1 MTKRFDGT
9 RDLRRAV
16 DRLARRLPE
25 PLEDLAWISY
35 NYLWAWT
42 PGGSDLFTT
51 LDDHRFKLAG
61 ENPVRFLLNLPER
74 DLLRVATDQAYL
86 ELLDSVARRMEAEL
100 ARPVSS
106 VLPGGPVAY
115 LCAEF
120 AVHQSLPVYSGGL
133 GVLAGDYLKES
144 SDQAL
149 DVVGMGLLYRR
160 GYLHQRMDLSGWQH
174 EYWVEANTGQMPIV
188 RVRGEDGLPIKVRIP
203 VWDAELCAQVWRVN
217 VGHTVL
223 YLLDTEIK
231 ENTPLERWVTSRLY
245 EGSHDVRL
253 AQYALLGIGG
263 VRAFEAMGVEPA
275 LFHMN
280 EGHPALASLEVASA
294 TRAGLS
300 GVDLKGRLAAG
311 RDRFVFTTHTP
322 VPAGNETYSPEEFFR
337 VLGHTM
343 DEMGVDRGEL
353 AALTRVDEASTS
365 EPMGF
370 SPLAIKCS
378 RSTNAVSRRH
388 GEVARGMWNPLFPQ
402 LTEAEV
408 PIGHVTNGVH
418 LPTWMSPVMRGLLS
432 RVLGADW
439 ERHANDPA
447 LWAHVDEISD
457 LDLWNAR
464 CAMRQN
470 LVDMLRDR
478 IVVDRLSRGD
488 DVNHAMSGLEAFD
501 PHNLTLG
508 FARRLATYKRLD
520 LLFHD
525 VNRLRTIIDHAQGAQ
540 FIIAGKAHP
549 LDNEGKRVAQQLF
562 SVERL
567 MDVPNRII
575 FLEDYDLRSA
585 PTLVSGCDVWLN
597 LPRPPMEASGTSGM
611 KAAMNGALNLSVLD
625 GWWSEGYN
633 GLNGWA
639 IDGST
644 LDDPHAQDER
654 DANILYDLLEREV
667 KPMFFSRDANG
678 VPVMWLSRIRAS
690 LRSLAPMYSS
700 ARMVDD
706 YVEQIYRVA
715 APAELSA

>member
-1 MTKRFDGT
+1 MTQHFDGT

-35 NYLWAWT
+35 NYLWSWT
-42 PGGSDLFTT
+42 PGGNELFTA
-51 LDDHRFKLAG
+51 LDDHRFQLAG
-61 ENPVRFLLNLPER
+61 ENPVRFLHNLPER
-74 DLLRVATDQAYL
+74 DLLRVATDQRYL
-86 ELLDSVARRMEAEL
+86 ESLDSVARRMEQEL
-100 ARPVSS
+100 ARPVTH
-106 VLPGGPVAY
+106 VVPEGPVAY

-133 GVLAGDYLKES
+133 GVLAGDYLKET

-203 VWDAELCAQVWRVN
+203 VWDAELVAQVWRVN
-217 VGHTVL
+217 VGRTVL

-263 VRAFEAMGVEPA
+263 MRAFEAMGLNPG

-280 EGHPALASLEVASA
+280 EGHPALASLAVAAQAAQTTPPS
-294 TRAGLS
+294 T
-300 GVDLKGRLAAG
+300 DLKSLLNAG

-322 VPAGNETYSPEEFFR
+322 VPAGNETYSPDEFFR

-343 DEMGVDRGEL
+343 DEMGIDRAQL
-353 AALTRVDEASTS
+353 AALTRVDESSST

-378 RSTNAVSRRH
+378 RNTNAVSRRH
-388 GEVARGMWNPLFPQ
+388 GEVARGMWNPLFPH

-408 PIGHVTNGVH
+408 PIDYVTNGVH
-418 LPTWMSPVMRGLLS
+418 LPTWMAATMRDLLS
-432 RVLGADW
+432 KVLGPDW

-447 LWAHVDEISD
+447 LWTHVDQISD
-457 LDLWNAR
+457 VDLWNAR
-464 CAMRQN
+464 CSMRLD
-470 LVDMLRDR
+470 LVRTVRDR
-478 IVVDRLSRGD
+478 IVVDRLARGD
-488 DVNHAMSGLEAFD
+488 DVGHAMSGVEAFD
-501 PHNLTLG
+501 PNNLTLG

-525 VNRLRTIIDHAQGAQ
+525 VDRLRRIIDHEQGAQ
-540 FIIAGKAHP
+540 FVIAGKAHP
-549 LDNEGKRVAQQLF
+549 LDNEAKNVAKNLF
-562 SVERL
+562 SFERSL
-567 MDVPNRII
+567 DLPNRVI
-575 FLEDYDLRSA
+575 FLEDYDLRVA
-585 PTLVSGCDVWLN
+585 PSLVSGCDVWLN

-611 KAAMNGALNLSVLD
+611 KAAMNGSLNLSVLD
-625 GWWSEGYN
+625 GWWSEGYD
-633 GLNGWA
+633 GRNGWA
-639 IDGST
+639 IDGTT

-654 DANILYDLLEREV
+654 DANILYDLLEKEV
-667 KPMFFSRDANG
+667 KPMFFARDANG
-678 VPVMWLSRIRAS
+678 IPVQWLARIRAS
-690 LRSLAPMYSS
+690 LRTLAPTYSS

-706 YVEQIYRVA
+706 YVSRVYRR
-715 APAELSA
+715 P